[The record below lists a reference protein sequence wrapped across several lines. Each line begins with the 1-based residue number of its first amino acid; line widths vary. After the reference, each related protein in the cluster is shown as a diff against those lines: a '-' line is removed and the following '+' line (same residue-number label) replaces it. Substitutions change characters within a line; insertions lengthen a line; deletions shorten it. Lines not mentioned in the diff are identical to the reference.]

1 MISNHLC
8 NEEKGGFPLGRFFT
22 YVILEWKR
30 AFQLL
35 PQFFL
40 GSLVAAVFVIV
51 LTFSGSKILYYEEAR
66 PKATI
71 ALVMQESSPLFQ
83 MVMAYVEEIESVSS
97 FCIFEQME
105 EEEAL
110 NLLASHSISAVFL
123 VPDKEVESILDG
135 TNLPIHVLLP
145 SGSSLT
151 SALLL
156 DLTNAGGLVLRSA
169 QGGVYSLYDIYKEQ
183 GIPENVDSLSWILN
197 LENLKFFASRG
208 DLFRQETISAT
219 GELTVS
225 QYYLAS
231 SLSFC
236 LLLLGI
242 PCAPF
247 LKADNLAFQR
257 KLSIYGLKNPFQ
269 IFVKA
274 SSVFLLFLTFCPILF
289 IFLFYFKALP
299 FHHLQPFVISLF
311 SILIFVSFYTVLLY
325 EAAPTKAAGIYFLFL
340 SSLFLHFSSGGFL
353 PSVFLPSA
361 METISS
367 LLPSSYMIKGIGSF
381 ATGIP
386 TPLPLFYYS
395 FICYLLS
402 VCIRIFKKEDS
413 Q

>member
-1 MISNHLC
+1 M
-8 NEEKGGFPLGRFFT
+8 GRFFT

-208 DLFRQETISAT
+208 DLFRQETISAN
-219 GELTVS
+219 S
-225 QYYLAS
+225 QS
-231 SLSFC
+231 ILSC
-236 LLLLGI
+236 I
-242 PCAPF
+242 F
-247 LKADNLAFQR
+247 L
-257 KLSIYGLKNPFQ
+257 
-269 IFVKA
+269 
-274 SSVFLLFLTFCPILF
+274 VFLSSFTRDSLCPIFKSRQSCLSKEIIHLWF
-289 IFLFYFKALP
+289 EKSFPNFCKGLLCIPSFPYFLPYL
-299 FHHLQPFVISLF
+299 VYF
-311 SILIFVSFYTVLLY
+311 SILF
-325 EAAPTKAAGIYFLFL
+325 
-340 SSLFLHFSSGGFL
+340 
-353 PSVFLPSA
+353 
-361 METISS
+361 
-367 LLPSSYMIKGIGSF
+367 
-381 ATGIP
+381 
-386 TPLPLFYYS
+386 
-395 FICYLLS
+395 
-402 VCIRIFKKEDS
+402 
-413 Q
+413 